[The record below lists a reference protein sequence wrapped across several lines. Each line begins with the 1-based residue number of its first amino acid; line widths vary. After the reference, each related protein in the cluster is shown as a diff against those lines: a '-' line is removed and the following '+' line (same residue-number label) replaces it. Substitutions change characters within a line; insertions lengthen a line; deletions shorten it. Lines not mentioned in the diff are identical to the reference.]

1 MQAITRFVLRHKA
14 LVALV
19 WLLIAV
25 AGVMTV
31 GGTTHRMTNDFSMPG
46 QAFKTDNQIV
56 AEYGNGGSQA
66 PYVPVLT
73 VPAGQRV
80 TDPAVAAQAGRVFGA
95 IAASTPGLRVAD
107 YSSTQNAAFVTRDG
121 RTTFAL
127 VFTPP
132 STSFGGPDAGRGD
145 HQGRGRGAA
154 RGLALRADRREPARQ
169 RRAVVQGHR
178 DHGRDDD
185 RLCGRARGAR
195 AGIRL
200 VPRAAPAAG
209 RRGVRARHVPD
220 RRRAHRDHRDQPDRR
235 VPHRPCRPRRGDRL
249 LAARGQPLARGA
261 VRPDAPTRT
270 R

>member
-1 MQAITRFVLRHKA
+1 MQALTRFVLRHKA
-14 LVALV
+14 LVALT

-95 IAASTPGLRVAD
+95 VAASAPGLRVAD
-107 YSSTQNAAFVTRDG
+107 YSSTRNAGVRDQG
-121 RTTFAL
+121 RPEHVRARVHAAVDL
-127 VFTPP
+127 VRR
-132 STSFGGPDAGRGD
+132 PDADRGD

-154 RGLALRADRREPARQ
+154 R
-169 RRAVVQGHR
+169 
-178 DHGRDDD
+178 
-185 RLCGRARGAR
+185 R
-195 AGIRL
+195 AGTS
-200 VPRAAPAAG
+200 G
-209 RRGVRARHVPD
+209 
-220 RRRAHRDHRDQPDRR
+220 
-235 VPHRPCRPRRGDRL
+235 
-249 LAARGQPLARGA
+249 
-261 VRPDAPTRT
+261 
-270 R
+270 